1 MCFIDN
7 GVFFPQF
14 KKILIIATC
23 YMFIVSKQDITK
35 FHLLQIAG
43 IIEPSDIYTDLDT
56 SRIVQGA
63 FSTLYHCEE
72 MPVAE
77 SSQSNCHSCCSVLNQ
92 LVKDINQLKMKSRAL
107 RKNLRQVFFITKFSV
122 INVINSFARKLLIL

>member
-1 MCFIDN
+1 MGF
-7 GVFFPQF
+7 FFPQF
-14 KKILIIATC
+14 KKILIIATY
-23 YMFIVSKQDITK
+23 YMFIVI
-35 FHLLQIAG
+35 
-43 IIEPSDIYTDLDT
+43 IYTDLDT

-107 RKNLRQVFFITKFSV
+107 RKNSRQVFLLPSFLL

>member
-1 MCFIDN
+1 M
-7 GVFFPQF
+7 GFFPQF
-14 KKILIIATC
+14 KKILISATC
-23 YMFIVSKQDITK
+23 YMFILSKQDITK

-43 IIEPSDIYTDLDT
+43 MIEPSDIYTDLDT

-92 LVKDINQLKMKSRAL
+92 LVKDINQLKIKDINQLKMKSRDL
-107 RKNLRQVFFITKFSV
+107 RKKLRQVFFITKFSV
-122 INVINSFARKLLIL
+122 NKCDQ

>member
-1 MCFIDN
+1 MGF
-7 GVFFPQF
+7 FFPQF
-14 KKILIIATC
+14 KKILIIATY

-43 IIEPSDIYTDLDT
+43 MIEPSDIYTDLDT

-107 RKNLRQVFFITKFSV
+107 RKNLRQFFFITKFSV
-122 INVINSFARKLLIL
+122 NKCDQ

>member
-1 MCFIDN
+1 M

-14 KKILIIATC
+14 KKILIIATY

-43 IIEPSDIYTDLDT
+43 MIEPSDIYTDLDT

-107 RKNLRQVFFITKFSV
+107 RKNLRQFFLLPSFLL

>member
-1 MCFIDN
+1 
-7 GVFFPQF
+7 
-14 KKILIIATC
+14 
-23 YMFIVSKQDITK
+23 MFIVSKQDITK

-43 IIEPSDIYTDLDT
+43 MIEPSDIYTDLDT
-56 SRIVQGA
+56 LRIVQGA

-92 LVKDINQLKMKSRAL
+92 LVKARAL
-107 RKNLRQVFFITKFSV
+107 RKNLRQVFFVTKFSV
-122 INVINSFARKLLIL
+122 NKCDQ

>member
-7 GVFFPQF
+7 GGFFPQF
-14 KKILIIATC
+14 KKILIIATY

-43 IIEPSDIYTDLDT
+43 MIEPSDIYTDLDT

-77 SSQSNCHSCCSVLNQ
+77 SSQ
-92 LVKDINQLKMKSRAL
+92 
-107 RKNLRQVFFITKFSV
+107 
-122 INVINSFARKLLIL
+122 

>member
-1 MCFIDN
+1 MGF
-7 GVFFPQF
+7 FFPQF
-14 KKILIIATC
+14 KKILIIATY

-43 IIEPSDIYTDLDT
+43 MREPSDIYTDLDT

-107 RKNLRQVFFITKFSV
+107 RKNLRQVFLLTSFLL

>member
-1 MCFIDN
+1 
-7 GVFFPQF
+7 
-14 KKILIIATC
+14 
-23 YMFIVSKQDITK
+23 MFILSKQDITK

-43 IIEPSDIYTDLDT
+43 MIEPSDIYTDLDT

-77 SSQSNCHSCCSVLNQ
+77 SSQSNCHSCCSVLSQ
-92 LVKDINQLKMKSRAL
+92 LVKDINQLKMKSRDL
-107 RKNLRQVFFITKFSV
+107 RKKLRQVFFITKFSV
-122 INVINSFARKLLIL
+122 NKCDQ

>member
-1 MCFIDN
+1 
-7 GVFFPQF
+7 
-14 KKILIIATC
+14 
-23 YMFIVSKQDITK
+23 MFIVSKQDITK

-43 IIEPSDIYTDLDT
+43 MIEPSDIYTDLDT

-77 SSQSNCHSCCSVLNQ
+77 SSQ
-92 LVKDINQLKMKSRAL
+92 
-107 RKNLRQVFFITKFSV
+107 
-122 INVINSFARKLLIL
+122 

>member
-1 MCFIDN
+1 
-7 GVFFPQF
+7 
-14 KKILIIATC
+14 
-23 YMFIVSKQDITK
+23 MFILSKQDITK

-43 IIEPSDIYTDLDT
+43 MIEPSDIYIYTDLDT

-92 LVKDINQLKMKSRAL
+92 LVKDINQLKMKSRDF
-107 RKNLRQVFFITKFSV
+107 RKKLRQVF
-122 INVINSFARKLLIL
+122 L

>member
-7 GVFFPQF
+7 GFFFPQC

-23 YMFIVSKQDITK
+23 YMFILSKQDITK

-43 IIEPSDIYTDLDT
+43 MIEPSDIYTDLDT
-56 SRIVQGA
+56 SRIVQRA
-63 FSTLYHCEE
+63 FSTLYHCKE

-77 SSQSNCHSCCSVLNQ
+77 SSQSTCHSCCSVLNQ
-92 LVKDINQLKMKSRAL
+92 LVKDINQLKMKSRDL
-107 RKNLRQVFFITKFSV
+107 RKKLRQVFLLPSFLL
-122 INVINSFARKLLIL
+122 INVINNFARKLLIL

>member
-1 MCFIDN
+1 M
-7 GVFFPQF
+7 GFFPQF
-14 KKILIIATC
+14 KKILIIATY

-43 IIEPSDIYTDLDT
+43 MTEPSDIYTDLDT

-77 SSQSNCHSCCSVLNQ
+77 SCQSNCHSCCSVLNQ

-122 INVINSFARKLLIL
+122 NKCDQ

>member
-1 MCFIDN
+1 MGF
-7 GVFFPQF
+7 FFPQF
-14 KKILIIATC
+14 KKILIIATY

-43 IIEPSDIYTDLDT
+43 TIEPSDIYTDLDT